1 MQRREFLGAGL
12 GVGAGMLLLSPALT
26 RAQPAAETPPS
37 DTLNVALIGA
47 GVQGR
52 ALINAVLAIPNVRF
66 RAVCDIWRY
75 SRRSSKYYL
84 ETYKQ
89 EVNDYEDYQELLQK
103 EKDLHAVLVAT
114 PDHGHA
120 EHTNACLKAG
130 LHVYC
135 EKSMANTLDGARS
148 MVRTMRE
155 TGKLLQIGYQRR
167 SNPRYLHV
175 QQNLL
180 QKAKLTGR
188 ITHAAGQW
196 NQSVREDTGWPKKF
210 AMTDDDLKRH
220 GYTGMHEF
228 RNWRSFKKFGGGPLA
243 DFAAHQFDAVG
254 WLLGVTPKSVLAMG
268 GVDYYKT
275 HEWYD
280 NVTALIEYD
289 TPDGILRGTFQVLT
303 TTSGGGERMFEHVLG
318 VDGSIKISENPKWTR
333 IYREPHVPAWDQ
345 WVAAG
350 YLNQPPEVAAS
361 KPVTSDEEHVRE
373 TGVVVPYELP
383 VVLDKPLHQP
393 HLENFFDA
401 IRGTAKLNCPADLA
415 FRTEVVVHKANEAV
429 AAQKLLTFTPDEFN
443 V

>member
-1 MQRREFLGAGL
+1 MQRREFLGA
-12 GVGAGMLLLSPALT
+12 GAGMLLLSPALT
-26 RAQPAAETPPS
+26 WAQPAAGTPPS
-37 DTLNVALIGA
+37 DTLNVAIIGL

-103 EKDLHAVLVAT
+103 EQDLHAVLVAT
-114 PDHGHA
+114 PDHVHA

-135 EKSMANTLDGARS
+135 EKAMANTLDAARS

-167 SNPRYLHV
+167 SNPRYLHI

-196 NQSVREDTGWPKKF
+196 NQPIREDTGWPKKF
-210 AMTDDDLKRH
+210 AMTDDDLKRQ

-275 HEWYD
+275 RQWYD

-289 TPDGILRGTFQVLT
+289 TPDGTVRGTFQVLT

-333 IYREPHVPAWDQ
+333 IYREPHVPQWDS

-350 YLNQPPEVAAS
+350 YLKQPPEIAAS

-429 AAQKLLTFTPDEFN
+429 AAQKLLTFTPDEFT